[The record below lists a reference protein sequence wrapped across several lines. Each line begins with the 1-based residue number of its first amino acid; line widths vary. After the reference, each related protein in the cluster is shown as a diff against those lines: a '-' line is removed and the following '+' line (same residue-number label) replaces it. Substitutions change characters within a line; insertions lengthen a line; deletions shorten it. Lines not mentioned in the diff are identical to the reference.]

1 MKCWPAGVLLLLTI
15 NLECRSNLFAAAA
28 PTDGGTLEADDPWA
42 EAAPGPPQGSAALE
56 EKVTE
61 VPEPPRP
68 VDLRQLL
75 KELTVQQAL
84 RQFGKEIGLTALV
97 FIYIVV
103 IFVGRRRN
111 WEVQYA
117 WRRAFCT
124 TGGVFDRN
132 FALVGTGQLHSHALQ
147 NAEGACLPQHSLG
160 HKCGLSRALRSII
173 QQVSLMKDLWRC
185 R

>member
-1 MKCWPAGVLLLLTI
+1 MNRWLAGVLLLI
-15 NLECRSNLFAAAA
+15 AISGFNIGCRSNLFAAAA
-28 PTDGGTLEADDPWA
+28 SSDSGTLEADDPWA
-42 EAAPGPPQGSAALE
+42 EADPQGSAVVK
-56 EKVTE
+56 EKIIE

-97 FIYIVV
+97 LVYIVV
-103 IFVGRRRN
+103 VFVGRRQN

-132 FALVGTGQLHSHALQ
+132 FALVGTGQLQSRTLQ
-147 NAEGACLPQHSLG
+147 DAEGSCLPQYSLG
-160 HKCGLSRALRSII
+160 HKCGLSRS
-173 QQVSLMKDLWRC
+173 
-185 R
+185 